1 MSYQVQVVVPQ
12 AVHLCSSYDV
22 PLFNTITINN
32 TIPLPKHGLKFKD
45 GLGMKNSIKTALVPF
60 ITLLSVAHYETIRN
74 AGSLPLKFSR
84 LRGGLVYH
92 R

>member
-1 MSYQVQVVVPQ
+1 
-12 AVHLCSSYDV
+12 
-22 PLFNTITINN
+22 
-32 TIPLPKHGLKFKD
+32 
-45 GLGMKNSIKTALVPF
+45 MKNSIKTALVPF